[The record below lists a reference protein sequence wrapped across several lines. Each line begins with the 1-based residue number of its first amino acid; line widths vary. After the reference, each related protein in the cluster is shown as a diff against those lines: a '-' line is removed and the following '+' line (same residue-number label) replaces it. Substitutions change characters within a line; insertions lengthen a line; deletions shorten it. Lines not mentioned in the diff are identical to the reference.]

1 MTAQPPP
8 QPGAGDPEDLGVNEW
23 RKWALTAG
31 AQEIPPL
38 PTVEIILELH
48 KLYDRYKNSSGG
60 YQEVTEKYQA
70 VASLAVETL
79 PSLLEAADR
88 CHAMEAEIAGLKA
101 QRDAH
106 PVIADLYQRL
116 AGANQWAMGLE
127 SERDDLR
134 EQLKLATRQRDAAQ
148 ALLAGMLV
156 ERSKAQEDEAAI
168 NPDLDWMVERTKK
181 KYKQALDG
189 LANSD

>member
-1 MTAQPPP
+1 MS
-8 QPGAGDPEDLGVNEW
+8 DNKDL
-23 RKWALTAG
+23 
-31 AQEIPPL
+31 
-38 PTVEIILELH
+38 II
-48 KLYDRYKNSSGG
+48 KN
-60 YQEVTEKYQA
+60 
-70 VASLAVETL
+70 LAE
-79 PSLLEAADR
+79 R
-88 CHAMEAEIAGLKA
+88 CHAMEAEIAELKA

-134 EQLKLATRQRDAAQ
+134 EQLKLATRQLDAAQ

-156 ERSKAQEDEAAI
+156 ERSKAPEGEAAI
-168 NPDLDWMVERTKK
+168 NPDLDWMAERAKK